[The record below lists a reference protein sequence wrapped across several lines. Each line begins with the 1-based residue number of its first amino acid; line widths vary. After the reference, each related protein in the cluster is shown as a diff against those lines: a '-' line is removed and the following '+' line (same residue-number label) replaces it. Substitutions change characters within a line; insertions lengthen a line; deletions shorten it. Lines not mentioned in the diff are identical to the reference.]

1 MNDKTLALRLKR
13 MRKDRGLTQKQLS
26 KQIGVALSVIAGA
39 ETKRGISKTLASKLA
54 YYFNTPIDYWLYSND
69 DKEFINSMDYLETTK
84 MVIERLIN
92 ENLITLDNIDKIP
105 KDEMELITKS
115 LLFDIKIYLKKK
127 ED

>member
-1 MNDKTLALRLKR
+1 MDDKTLALRLKR
-13 MRKDRGLTQKQLS
+13 MRKDRGLTQEQLS
-26 KQIGVALSVIAGA
+26 KRIGVALSVIAGA

-54 YYFNTPIDYWLYSND
+54 YYFDTPIDYWLYSND

-92 ENLITLDNIDKIP
+92 EKLITLDNIDKIP

-115 LLFDIKIYLKKK
+115 LLFDIKVYLKKK